1 MAEEKCFIQKYI
13 EEFGLEFPKDASKFF
28 EVMEKSDEE
37 NWTLGQFFEALVEAF
52 PEKKDR
58 ILSIPLFTEID
69 GEVFRVPG
77 NS

>member
-13 EEFGLEFPKDASKFF
+13 ESFGLEFPKDASKFF

-37 NWTLGQFFEALVEAF
+37 NWTLEQFFEALVKAF